1 MKRRNRPRMLKRK
14 FYDHGKPKE
23 LPLTLSILFSRAK
36 ALEEEVNLVGNN
48 LRSLQISEDQA
59 VEREGGYE
67 EKIRQLE
74 QEYSMVKFNFE
85 CQFVYMEP
93 KLFYQLL
100 YFTCYL
106 LGNWK
111 SRSCWEKS
119 EGTRG
124 GDWWFGRFNFNCIF
138 LRFNLLF

>member
-1 MKRRNRPRMLKRK
+1 MLKRK

-93 KLFYQLL
+93 KLFYQLSH
-100 YFTCYL
+100 L
-106 LGNWK
+106 LHLLSFRQLK
-111 SRSCWEKS
+111 EQKL
-119 EGTRG
+119 
-124 GDWWFGRFNFNCIF
+124 
-138 LRFNLLF
+138 LRKE